1 MFFPRASAQLSEFE
15 VMECTGMHFDMH
27 RCRVV
32 HIESFCRT
40 VFDSRSS
47 RFFLDGA
54 GENVRLGN
62 AAGGEVSPQ
71 SSGPVESL
79 SDTKVKEL
87 MFRYKPRQVIAAG
100 KLPGEVDRI
109 ERSFIIIQ
117 FANNPQQVRF
127 RVNACPN

>member
-1 MFFPRASAQLSEFE
+1 MPYC
-15 VMECTGMHFDMH
+15 V
-27 RCRVV
+27 
-32 HIESFCRT
+32 
-40 VFDSRSS
+40 
-47 RFFLDGA
+47 RFTKQSIFLDGA
-54 GENVRLGN
+54 GENVRLRN

-100 KLPGEVDRI
+100 KLPGEVDCIERS

-117 FANNPQQVRF
+117 FANKPRQVRF